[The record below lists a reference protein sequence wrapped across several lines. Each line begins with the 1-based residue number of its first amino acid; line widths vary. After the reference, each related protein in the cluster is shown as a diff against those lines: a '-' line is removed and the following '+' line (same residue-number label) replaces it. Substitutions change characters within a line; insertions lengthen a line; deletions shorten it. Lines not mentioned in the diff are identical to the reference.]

1 MRKMRNLS
9 SLPYGALVDIG
20 DHLRVKYAILAVL
33 VFAPLAVAGSYLTG
47 DPTSTEVPRIEL
59 EPEAQRVAE
68 KPKATRDRSQHAVR
82 TKRRTGRAARVRT
95 GRSTSTPRVAA
106 QPAASPAAPPAPVAD
121 DDEADRVTP
130 QPRQRPRGAA
140 PVPVPEPA
148 PAGVDPPDNDE
159 ADGGGDEGGTGDDG
173 DD

>member
-1 MRKMRNLS
+1 MLS
-9 SLPYGALVDIG
+9 WISAIISG
-20 DHLRVKYAILAVL
+20 VKYAILAVL
-33 VFAPLAVAGSYLTG
+33 VFAPLAVAGSYLSS

-59 EPEAQRVAE
+59 EPEAQGVAE
-68 KPKATRDRSQHAVR
+68 KPKAATRDRSRLATR
-82 TKRRTGRAARVRT
+82 SKRRTARAAGVRT
-95 GRSTSTPRVAA
+95 GRRTSTPRVAA

-121 DDEADRVTP
+121 DGEADRVTP

-148 PAGVDPPDNDE
+148 PAGVDPPDNDV